1 MGGVHTEA
9 RLGLSD
15 GRRASRTAHGRAPA
29 APTCMARSAA
39 VVAAEVMTAT
49 EAMMAAEVKTAAES
63 MKADVMVAKVMR
75 AAVV

>member
-1 MGGVHTEA
+1 
-9 RLGLSD
+9 
-15 GRRASRTAHGRAPA
+15 
-29 APTCMARSAA
+29 MARSAA